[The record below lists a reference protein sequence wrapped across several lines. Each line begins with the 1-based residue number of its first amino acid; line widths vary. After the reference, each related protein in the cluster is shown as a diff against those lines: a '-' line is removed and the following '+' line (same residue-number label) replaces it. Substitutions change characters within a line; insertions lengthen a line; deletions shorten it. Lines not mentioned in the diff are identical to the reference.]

1 MNGTQ
6 LHHLLDQIQRSGSL
20 TGQQREQLLQ
30 GTDSPWWLS
39 VLLGLA
45 AWIASLFLIASLFG
59 PWMLLIEGPI
69 GMGLAGVIMLVGGL
83 WLFRRPNVFRDQMGL
98 AFALSGQGLLVFAA
112 AELTDLGDGS
122 RPAALVCLLLS
133 AGLLLVSAPMLYRRL
148 CALLLL
154 GSVAFLLDNGP
165 ALAVYGLMLAC
176 AATTAWLTR
185 DRWALSGHA
194 LRLRALTDAATLMAL
209 LLALF
214 GHQGQLDGWINV
226 TTHYL
231 ATPIASLWLMLLIY
245 AGPALLLLLTI
256 AWLLIKAPLMT
267 RVAALIAAGVLVLLT
282 YQAPGLLISCSLG
295 LAAFRASSRT
305 WCLLIPAFA
314 LFYLGAFYYSLH
326 ISLLH
331 KSLLLCASGIVL
343 LAIRYGVR
351 KTLWRWA

>member
-6 LHHLLDQIQRSGSL
+6 MHHLLDQIQRSANL

-45 AWIASLFLIASLFG
+45 AWIASLCLIASVFG
-59 PWMLLIEGPI
+59 PWMLLFEGPV
-69 GMGLAGVIMLVGGL
+69 GMGLAGLIMLMAGL
-83 WLFRRPNVFRDQMGL
+83 WVFRRPSVFRDQMGL
-98 AFALSGQGLLVFAA
+98 AFALGGQGMLVFAA
-112 AELTDLGDGS
+112 AELTDAGDGS
-122 RPAALVCLLLS
+122 RSAALICLLLS
-133 AGLLLVSAPMLYRRL
+133 AGLLLVAAPMLYRRL

-154 GSVAFLLDNGP
+154 GSGAFLLDTGP
-165 ALAVYGLMLAC
+165 ALAIYGLVLAC
-176 AATTAWLTR
+176 AATIAWLTR
-185 DRWALSGHA
+185 QRWALNGHS
-194 LRLRALTDAATLMAL
+194 LQWRALTDAATLMAL

-214 GHQGQLDGWINV
+214 GHQGLLDG
-226 TTHYL
+226 L
-231 ATPIASLWLMLLIY
+231 MMFSTPHLGAPIVSLWLMLLIY
-245 AGPALLLLLTI
+245 AGPGLLLLLTI
-256 AWLLIKAPLMT
+256 AWLLAKAPLMT
-267 RVAALIAAGVLVLLT
+267 RSAALIAAGVLVLLT

-314 LFYLGAFYYSLH
+314 LFYLSAFYYSLH

-331 KSLLLCASGIVL
+331 KSLALCASGVVL

-351 KTLWRWA
+351 KALWRWA